1 MREKFCSMN
10 NLQRYRLAAAKFIAV
25 MMLMTSPIVAQQLR
39 WNPNG
44 FMVKDSLGTPYLSAF
59 SGGIGN
65 ARFQFTP
72 LTSTNKP
79 DLLLLNGDGKILFFK
94 NTGEVGAPSFRLE
107 PNTAFL
113 PTITDWFRFHD
124 FNGDGKQDLL
134 KEAGGSASYY
144 RNIGTIDSPVFAL
157 FQDTLR
163 DQQNRPIIVE
173 SLSIPV
179 IADIDGDGKPDVLS
193 GNSIGT
199 INFYKN
205 ISTNDTL
212 KWQFVTSE
220 FGCIRALADTVF
232 VGNCNNRMK
241 EKSPTIQLTS
251 KVEHGASALSFGD
264 LDGNGTLDLLF
275 GDFVERSL
283 YYFRNI
289 GTPQSP
295 QFELGA
301 QHFPSLEL
309 LETRGFNLAQTLDYD
324 ADGDL
329 DLFVSSL
336 SVRQSKRDFI
346 FFRNIGTPTAYNF
359 IKETDRFLTPF
370 DVGRGAK
377 PALGDLNGDGKLDAL
392 IANVDGEIALYL
404 NTGTPTSPEW
414 TLQHSAYLIADTDP
428 VAPALVDIDGDG
440 DLDLFV
446 GRFFIGRLRFFR
458 NIGTPTN
465 PQFVEQTFSPTNS
478 INVGQAAS
486 PFFFDIDNDGD
497 FDLFIGDS
505 DGNVEFYRNTGTAQS
520 AAFVQVSTSLVRLPN
535 FAANASPCLIE
546 ENGIAHLFVG
556 GSEGTI
562 AHYRN
567 TGTAQTPIFTLQS
580 AQYEAIDAGGN
591 ASPIWADI
599 NGDSI
604 KELFIGTER
613 GGIELY
619 DRNSLS
625 LPKEIPVQKS
635 FTLHQNY
642 PNPFNPTTTL
652 TYDLAFASTVRLE
665 IFDVLGRKVATLV
678 NAEQQAGRYV
688 FTFNATQHGLTSGV
702 YFCRLTTNGFSDT
715 KKLLLMK

>member
-1 MREKFCSMN
+1 MREKLSLMN
-10 NLQRYRLAAAKFIAV
+10 NLERYRPAAVKCIAV

-44 FMVKDSLGTPYLSAF
+44 FVVRDSLGTPYLSAF

-65 ARFQFTP
+65 ARFQFAP
-72 LTSTNKP
+72 LVSLNQP
-79 DLLLLNGDGKILFFK
+79 DLLLLNGDGKILFFR
-94 NTGEVGAPSFRLE
+94 NTGTIGAPSFRLE

-113 PTITDWFRFHD
+113 PPIMDWFRFHD

-134 KEAGGSASYY
+134 KEASGSASYY
-144 RNIGTIDSPVFAL
+144 RNVGTAQSPVFAL

-205 ISTNDTL
+205 SSTNDTL
-212 KWQFVTSE
+212 KWQFVTGE

-232 VGNCNNRMK
+232 VDNCNNRSK
-241 EKSPTIQLTS
+241 LNSPTTELTDNL
-251 KVEHGASALSFGD
+251 EHGASALSFGD

-336 SVRQSKRDFI
+336 SVRQSKQDFI
-346 FFRNIGTPTAYNF
+346 FFRNIGTPSTPNF
-359 IKETDRFLTPF
+359 IKETDQFLAPF
-370 DVGRGAK
+370 DVGLGAK
-377 PALGDLNGDGKLDAL
+377 PALADLNGDGKLDAL
-392 IANVDGEIALYL
+392 IGNVDGEIAFYL
-404 NTGTPTSPEW
+404 NTGTLSAPEW

-458 NIGTPTN
+458 NIGSPTN
-465 PQFVEQTFSPTNS
+465 PQFEEQTFSPTSS

-505 DGNVEFYRNTGTAQS
+505 DGNVEFYRNTGTAQQ

-556 GSEGTI
+556 GSEGAI

-567 TGTAQTPIFTLQS
+567 TGTAQTPVFTLQS
-580 AQYEAIDAGGN
+580 EQYETLDAGAN

-599 NGDSI
+599 NSDGI
-604 KELFIGTER
+604 KELFIGTQR

-625 LPKEIPVQKS
+625 LPKEIPSPKS
-635 FTLHQNY
+635 FTLYQNY
-642 PNPFNPTTTL
+642 PNPFNPTTMI
-652 TYDLAFASTVRLE
+652 TYDLASASSVRLE
-665 IFDVLGRKVATLV
+665 LFDVLGRKIATLV
-678 NAEQQAGRYV
+678 NAEQLAGRYAY
-688 FTFNATQHGLTSGV
+688 TLNATQYGLTSGV
-702 YFCRLTTNGFSDT
+702 YFYRLTTKGFSET